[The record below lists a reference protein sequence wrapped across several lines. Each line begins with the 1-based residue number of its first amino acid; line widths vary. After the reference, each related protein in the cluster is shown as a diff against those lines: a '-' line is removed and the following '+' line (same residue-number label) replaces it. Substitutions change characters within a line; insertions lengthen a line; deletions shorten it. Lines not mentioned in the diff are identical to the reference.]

1 MNESTLENK
10 NGTVKRILIYLGITF
25 LITYLLEI
33 FLILPMAAGKIM
45 VNPVIMQLMTGS
57 VMFIPALGVLLTR
70 LFTKEGFKNSYIVP
84 KTGKRSIPFFL
95 FGWFGPV
102 ILTVAGAA
110 VYFLIF
116 PNKFD
121 RDMSYLASV
130 LTANGAEA
138 TPALLQITIISQILT
153 ALLLGPLLNFLTCFG
168 EEWGWRGYLLPK
180 MQEKFSI
187 IPTLLINGI
196 IWGLWHAPLT
206 IMGHNYGGG
215 YKGYP
220 FTGIMAMCL
229 FCIVMGV
236 IFSYITIRTGS
247 CLPAVL
253 AHGSLNGFA
262 AAPLFFTDG
271 TNINP
276 FIGPAPTGII
286 GGIAFL
292 LCAIIM
298 AILLIKNPKIKP
310 ADKTQ

>member
-1 MNESTLENK
+1 
-10 NGTVKRILIYLGITF
+10 
-25 LITYLLEI
+25 
-33 FLILPMAAGKIM
+33 
-45 VNPVIMQLMTGS
+45 
-57 VMFIPALGVLLTR
+57 
-70 LFTKEGFKNSYIVP
+70 
-84 KTGKRSIPFFL
+84 
-95 FGWFGPV
+95 
-102 ILTVAGAA
+102 
-110 VYFLIF
+110 
-116 PNKFD
+116 
-121 RDMSYLASV
+121 
-130 LTANGAEA
+130 
-138 TPALLQITIISQILT
+138 
-153 ALLLGPLLNFLTCFG
+153 
-168 EEWGWRGYLLPK
+168 
-180 MQEKFSI
+180 
-187 IPTLLINGI
+187 
-196 IWGLWHAPLT
+196 
-206 IMGHNYGGG
+206 
-215 YKGYP
+215 
-220 FTGIMAMCL
+220 MAMCL